1 MTISTGATRENSPF
15 GGHEMEEN
23 DQPSAQDPAADA
35 EDLER
40 KHAAMLE
47 RLSNRHQSRLSGK
60 TDPNSATSFESTQLF
75 LSQFSQSKLSIESQ
89 LSRIRKQPDPTH
101 KPDLEAISLEI
112 SAMEKLIAENSY
124 FLPPYEVR
132 TCLNTVAHLRQSLDE
147 VTSLVI
153 PKKKFSFK
161 NKPTKK
167 NPTVAAEKDA
177 VLREPEKELN
187 VGSQK
192 LGFRDLSTAPG
203 FRDREN
209 DVLVKEFSINELE
222 GGQNG
227 EFTLSNLRD
236 CEVRLKGRLRALF
249 MDKLMNCK
257 VYVGAVTG
265 SVLIEGAEGCVFVL
279 ASHQIRIHNARN
291 CDFYLRVRSR
301 PIIEDTSGVRFAPY
315 CLSYQGI
322 EKDLTEA
329 NLGEETGNWA
339 NVDDFRW
346 LRAVQSPNWSVL
358 PECERIKMVDV
369 SNVGNS
375 D

>member
-1 MTISTGATRENSPF
+1 
-15 GGHEMEEN
+15 MEEN
-23 DQPSAQDPAADA
+23 DQPSAQDPVADA
-35 EDLER
+35 VER

-60 TDPNSATSFESTQLF
+60 TDPNSETSFQSTQLF

-112 SAMEKLIAENSY
+112 SALEKLVAENSY

-132 TCLNTVAHLRQSLDE
+132 TCLNTVAHLKQSLDE

-167 NPTVAAEKDA
+167 NPTVAAQKDA
-177 VLREPEKELN
+177 IILGEPEKELN
-187 VGSQK
+187 VGSEK
-192 LGFRDLSTAPG
+192 IGFRDLSTAPG
-203 FRDREN
+203 FRDREK

-227 EFTLSNLRD
+227 EFTLSKLRD

-279 ASHQIRIHNARN
+279 ASHQIRIHNAKN

-301 PIIEDTSGVRFAPY
+301 PIIEDSCGVRFAPY
-315 CLSYQGI
+315 CLSYRGI

-346 LRAVQSPNWSVL
+346 LRAVQSPNWSLL
-358 PECERIKMVDV
+358 PESERIGMVDV

>member
-1 MTISTGATRENSPF
+1 
-15 GGHEMEEN
+15 MEVN
-23 DQPSAQDPAADA
+23 DQPSTQDPAADA

-47 RLSNRHQSRLSGK
+47 RLSNRHHSRLSGK

-112 SAMEKLIAENSY
+112 SALEKLVAENSY
-124 FLPPYEVR
+124 FLPP
-132 TCLNTVAHLRQSLDE
+132 TKSALAS
-147 VTSLVI
+147 I
-153 PKKKFSFK
+153 P
-161 NKPTKK
+161 
-167 NPTVAAEKDA
+167 
-177 VLREPEKELN
+177 
-187 VGSQK
+187 
-192 LGFRDLSTAPG
+192 
-203 FRDREN
+203 DREN

-236 CEVRLKGRLRALF
+236 CEIRLKGRLRALF
-249 MDKLMNCK
+249 VDKLMNCK

-358 PECERIKMVDV
+358 PESERIKMVDV